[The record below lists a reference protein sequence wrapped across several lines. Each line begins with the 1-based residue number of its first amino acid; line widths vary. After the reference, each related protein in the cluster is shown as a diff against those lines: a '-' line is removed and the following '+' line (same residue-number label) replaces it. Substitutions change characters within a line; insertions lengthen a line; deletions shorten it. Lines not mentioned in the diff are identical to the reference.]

1 MENLRKEHIPE
12 DMNKRLFRRTKS
24 KIKDKITLLIISI
37 IVAIIG
43 AGLFCLFIYKL
54 VESVF

>member
-1 MENLRKEHIPE
+1 
-12 DMNKRLFRRTKS
+12 MNKRLFRRTKS